1 MHENIPRAQGSVMT
15 RRRKTAEVKAG
26 TVSDSLGVDPEVI
39 SRLKAPG
46 GLNLSPLPHMARHEL
61 ADSGEYNQAQLG
73 PSTSECRGRRSVR
86 WP

>member
-1 MHENIPRAQGSVMT
+1 MGNRPPEKGGALHENIPRAQGSVMT

-46 GLNLSPLPHMARHEL
+46 GLEL
-61 ADSGEYNQAQLG
+61 KPTSSHG
-73 PSTSECRGRRSVR
+73 PA
-86 WP
+86 